1 MFWDFMGIFLP
12 FLAHFPLLLTIG
24 KMGVFSL
31 DILCVCLNGKYLQN
45 RKRSPWVYYIPLQRG
60 KIALKHTA
68 KAKKSEKNV
77 VSYRGRRSETVSRGE
92 TVTPGHP

>member
-1 MFWDFMGIFLP
+1 MISETKNYGRLQYGLP
-12 FLAHFPLLLTIG
+12 SRKL
-24 KMGVFSL
+24 
-31 DILCVCLNGKYLQN
+31 KYLQN
-45 RKRSPWVYYIPLQRG
+45 RKRSPRVYYIPLQRG

-77 VSYRGRRSETVSRGE
+77 VSYRGRRGETVLRGE